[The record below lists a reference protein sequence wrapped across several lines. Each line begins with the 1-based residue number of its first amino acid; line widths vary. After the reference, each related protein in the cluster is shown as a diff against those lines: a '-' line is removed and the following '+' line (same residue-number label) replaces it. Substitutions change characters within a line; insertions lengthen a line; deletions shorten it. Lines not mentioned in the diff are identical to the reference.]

1 MALSDEQEWIDVQP
15 NAPLYI
21 PEWSCAST
29 FGCGRQFNDKTYKE
43 LDEKMQDLQINNGVN
58 HLDVHVRAS
67 DRKGGEIKL
76 LPSSII
82 FYLPRT
88 AETMVTNVAERLL
101 RIILQ
106 TGRTEVTKRSGYI
119 SDKKTHVA
127 FVSM

>member
-1 MALSDEQEWIDVQP
+1 MSLSDDEWIDVQP
-15 NAPLYI
+15 NAPLWI

-88 AETMVTNVAERLL
+88 AETMVTNVVERLL
-101 RIILQ
+101 RMSLQ
-106 TGRTEVTKRSGYI
+106 NDQTELTKRSVFI
-119 SDKKTHVA
+119 SEKTTRAAVI
-127 FVSM
+127 SL